1 MNYSKKET
9 SKKQKALR
17 SKKKK
22 VGKKLGVIFLKAFLV
37 CMIAVVVVVGCAGI
51 GIIKGVIDNA
61 PDITSE
67 SVIPKGYKSTVY
79 DSEGN
84 KMQEL
89 IASGTNRTM
98 VTIDQIPKHVQNAF
112 IAIEDERFYEH
123 NGIDIQG
130 IARAGVTF
138 VTSGFNKMQ
147 GASTITQQLLK
158 NNVFTDWMEEETLGD
173 KISRKIQE
181 QYLAICLEQKYSKE
195 WILEN
200 YLNTI
205 NLGGGT
211 RGVQVAARYYFGK
224 DVSELTLAESTLIA
238 GITKNPTKYNPLKHP
253 DKSLERQQLVLNA
266 MLKQE
271 LISEEEY
278 EAAKAENVLGNLITS
293 SADRG
298 VPVFSWFEDALL
310 TQIVED
316 LMEKYGYDESQ
327 AWDLLYSGGLTIHST
342 QDSRLQ
348 DICEE
353 QAIYSEHYT
362 ENANNILTFAK
373 K

>member
-9 SKKQKALR
+9 SKKQKSLR

-37 CMIAVVVVVGCAGI
+37 CMIAVVVVVGCAGV

-123 NGIDIQG
+123 NGIDVQG
-130 IARAGVTF
+130 ILRAGVTF
-138 VTSGFNKMQ
+138 VTSGFDTMQ

-158 NNVFTDWMEEETLGD
+158 NNVFDFMSDEG
-173 KISRKIQE
+173 
-181 QYLAICLEQKYSKE
+181 LA
-195 WILEN
+195 
-200 YLNTI
+200 
-205 NLGGGT
+205 
-211 RGVQVAARYYFGK
+211 
-224 DVSELTLAESTLIA
+224 D
-238 GITKNPTKYNPLKHP
+238 
-253 DKSLERQQLVLNA
+253 
-266 MLKQE
+266 
-271 LISEEEY
+271 
-278 EAAKAENVLGNLITS
+278 
-293 SADRG
+293 
-298 VPVFSWFEDALL
+298 
-310 TQIVED
+310 
-316 LMEKYGYDESQ
+316 
-327 AWDLLYSGGLTIHST
+327 
-342 QDSRLQ
+342 
-348 DICEE
+348 
-353 QAIYSEHYT
+353 
-362 ENANNILTFAK
+362 
-373 K
+373 